1 MDHLTE
7 PGIRDYFVESFK
19 SCKEYKL
26 QYHTWILNI
35 SLFILFMSCLGS
47 ILYYKYKGKQSPMVK
62 KRKQEEDRVYIM
74 NRIRSLQLEKQ
85 KENNQLITGLTF

>member
-7 PGIRDYFVESFK
+7 PGVRQYFVDSFK
-19 SCKEYKL
+19 ACKEYKM

-35 SLFILFMSCLGS
+35 SLFLFFVLCLCS
-47 ILYYKYKGKQSPMVK
+47 ILYYKYKGKQSPISK

-74 NRIRSLQLEKQ
+74 NRIRSLQIEKQ
-85 KENNQLITGLTF
+85 KDNNQLITSLPF

>member
-19 SCKEYKL
+19 TCKEYKL

-35 SLFILFMSCLGS
+35 SLFIFFMVCLSS
-47 ILYYKYKGKQSPMVK
+47 ILYFKYKGKQSPILK
-62 KRKQEEDRVYIM
+62 KRKQEEDRLYIM
-74 NRIRSLQLEKQ
+74 ERIRSLEIEKQ
-85 KENNQLITGLTF
+85 KENNVLITF